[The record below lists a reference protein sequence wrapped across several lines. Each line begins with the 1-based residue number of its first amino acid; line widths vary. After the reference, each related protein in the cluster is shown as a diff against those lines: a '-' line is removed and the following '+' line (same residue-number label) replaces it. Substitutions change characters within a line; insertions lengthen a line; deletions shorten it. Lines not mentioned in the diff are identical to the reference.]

1 MDAVRV
7 AADWLQ
13 SGWRDVVARVAPI
26 NCVGCGLPPFELCAA
41 CRGAVAAQ
49 PYRCDRPAFDL
60 QAWTGTSFRGV
71 PQRALLALK
80 AHGSLSLARALGQSL
95 SALGAVDPAAALADL
110 LVVPPSRYRAQRE
123 RGYNP
128 IELICQQAG
137 LRVSQPFR
145 VRPGVRDQRGL
156 SLEQRRLNM
165 QNAFEWRSGWAE
177 RMDGAEVL
185 LLDDVLTTG
194 ATLAGMRDCLTAAGA
209 RIAGIWVIADA
220 DRRR

>member
-1 MDAVRV
+1 MDAMHS

-13 SGWRDVVARVAPI
+13 SGWREVVARVAPI
-26 NCVGCGLPPFELCAA
+26 NCVGCGLPPFELCSTCKMEIAA
-41 CRGAVAAQ
+41 R
-49 PYRCDRPAFDL
+49 PYRCTRPAFGL
-60 QAWTGTSFRGV
+60 EVWTGTTFQGV
-71 PQRALLALK
+71 PRRAMLALK
-80 AHGSLSLARALGQSL
+80 EHGSLSLARAFGQSL
-95 SALGAVDPAAALADL
+95 NALGTVDPAAALADL

-156 SLEQRRLNM
+156 SVEERRHNM
-165 QNAFEWRSGWAE
+165 IDAFHWRSGWAE
-177 RMDGAEVL
+177 AVAGAEVV